1 MRRESKL
8 HSSFKL
14 IVGRLVHISVFKY
27 THIIHDVL
35 KLNDSPLR
43 AKLDRASNLFVIAF
57 GFFCFF
63 ALFRMLCE
71 AILHGYFQ
79 RRRDG
84 SRCQYLCI
92 VETEQM
98 LFYVTK
104 RRNDCDR
111 GWKEYD

>member
-1 MRRESKL
+1 MILPYEQNSTVRPTCSL
-8 HSSFKL
+8 SHS
-14 IVGRLVHISVFKY
+14 G
-27 THIIHDVL
+27 
-35 KLNDSPLR
+35 
-43 AKLDRASNLFVIAF
+43 
-57 GFFCFF
+57 FF

-92 VETEQM
+92 VETGQM